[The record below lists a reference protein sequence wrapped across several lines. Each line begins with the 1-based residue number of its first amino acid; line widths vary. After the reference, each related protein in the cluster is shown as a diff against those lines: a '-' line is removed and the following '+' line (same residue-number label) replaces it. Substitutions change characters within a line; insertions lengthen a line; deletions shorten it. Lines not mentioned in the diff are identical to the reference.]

1 MLLTELRAATQP
13 MHDALERRLNIADP
27 NLSRERYFQILR
39 RFYGFYAPM
48 ESAIAAYGTHTVDWL
63 DADRR
68 KIPLLSSD
76 LEFSG
81 MSNRDIARLPCCKD
95 LPGLSNPA
103 GHLGCMYVL
112 EGATLGGQVVSRHVK
127 NHLGLTDAVTRFFNS
142 YGSRVGEMWK
152 SFCGHL
158 GRVENSPAAH
168 GPVIA
173 SACATFGALDRWLL
187 HDGGL

>member
-27 NLSRERYFQILR
+27 NLSAERYFRILR

-48 ESAIAAYGTHTVDWL
+48 ESAIAAYGTHPQDWI

-76 LEFSG
+76 LESSG
-81 MSNRDIARLPCCKD
+81 MSNREIAHLPHCTY
-95 LPGLSNPA
+95 LPGLSNSA
-103 GHLGCMYVL
+103 GHLGCMYVM
-112 EGATLGGQVVSRHVK
+112 EGATLGGQIVSRHVK
-127 NHLGLTDAVTRFFNS
+127 DHLGLTDAVTRFFNS
-142 YGSRVGEMWK
+142 YGARVGAMWK

-158 GRVENSPAAH
+158 EAIENSQAAR

-173 SACATFGALDRWLL
+173 SACATFGALDRWLS